1 MLNPNAKLVSEPFSA
16 GPKGKKPSQKIS
28 VKRAQDKQDEIFRKM
43 SADRK
48 IEVGSQLWR
57 LAKDLVG
64 DKMHYGRNRSKTSFG
79 GDSKDTR

>member
-1 MLNPNAKLVSEPFSA
+1 MLNPNAKLVSEPFPA
-16 GPKGKKPSQKIS
+16 NPKGKKSSQKSFIRQ
-28 VKRAQDKQDEIFRKM
+28 VQDRQDDIFRKM

-64 DKMHYGRNRSKTSFG
+64 DKMHYGRNRSKTSSG

>member
-1 MLNPNAKLVSEPFSA
+1 VVNSGAKPIPEQFPA
-16 GPKGKKPSQKIS
+16 DPKGNKSSQKSFI
-28 VKRAQDKQDEIFRKM
+28 RQARDKQDEIFRKM

-64 DKMHYGRNRSKTSFG
+64 DKMHYGRNRSKTSSG
-79 GDSKDTR
+79 GDGKDTR